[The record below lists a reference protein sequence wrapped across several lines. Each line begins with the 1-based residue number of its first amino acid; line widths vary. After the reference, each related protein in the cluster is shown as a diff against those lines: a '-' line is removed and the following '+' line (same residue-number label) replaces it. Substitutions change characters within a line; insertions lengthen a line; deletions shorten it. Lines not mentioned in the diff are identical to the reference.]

1 MQMLVPRFPALEVLF
16 GLYLLHSCHAYP
28 RGTEGD
34 ASGMEDLNRSGDPM
48 CSVDLEQ
55 NAPRHLPLFLS
66 RATGEFLMPHP
77 EIVDGKVKR
86 ILSLEGVNSSD
97 IVALCPGT
105 RLMTTDVVS
114 SSVTCMEST
123 DKTFEM
129 GNSGDAVTFEE
140 MSCEES
146 IQEVIK
152 STDEECGPD
161 DNPGKLMHI
170 GWEDGGAFHHQ
181 ISLCHV
187 GDQEHTHYANH
198 TVYGVSI
205 RANKKREPPPTV
217 PTR

>member
-1 MQMLVPRFPALEVLF
+1 MPR
-16 GLYLLHSCHAYP
+16 
-28 RGTEGD
+28 
-34 ASGMEDLNRSGDPM
+34 
-48 CSVDLEQ
+48 
-55 NAPRHLPLFLS
+55 
-66 RATGEFLMPHP
+66 P
-77 EIVDGKVKR
+77 EMVDGKVKR

-161 DNPGKLMHI
+161 DNPGKLTKKKL
-170 GWEDGGAFHHQ
+170 Q
-181 ISLCHV
+181 ISGSNSSLSAGPLPVGKDLLAIMLCCLAV
-187 GDQEHTHYANH
+187 LGR
-198 TVYGVSI
+198 VL
-205 RANKKREPPPTV
+205 
-217 PTR
+217 